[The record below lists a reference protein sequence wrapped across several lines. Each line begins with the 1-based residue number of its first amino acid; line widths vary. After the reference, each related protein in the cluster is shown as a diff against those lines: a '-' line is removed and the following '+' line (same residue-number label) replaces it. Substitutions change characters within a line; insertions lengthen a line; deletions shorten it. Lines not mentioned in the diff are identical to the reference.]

1 MSDGD
6 FIIFAD
12 VTVVADVTI
21 VAIVVVFSTLTD
33 SPFQLPSS
41 IAIRSIAS
49 SESFEILAE
58 TVFAVFLAN
67 FAVVYVYA
75 ILATFHLFE

>member
-12 VTVVADVTI
+12 VTVVVLIVVAVADV
-21 VAIVVVFSTLTD
+21 VAVVVVVFSTLTD
-33 SPFQLPSS
+33 SPFQRLSS

-49 SESFEILAE
+49 SESFQKIAEI
-58 TVFAVFLAN
+58 V
-67 FAVVYVYA
+67 
-75 ILATFHLFE
+75 

>member
-12 VTVVADVTI
+12 VTVVVLIVVAVAD
-21 VAIVVVFSTLTD
+21 IVVVVVLSTLTD
-33 SPFQLPSS
+33 SPFQWFSS

-49 SESFEILAE
+49 SESFQKIAKI
-58 TVFAVFLAN
+58 V
-67 FAVVYVYA
+67 
-75 ILATFHLFE
+75 

>member
-12 VTVVADVTI
+12 VTVVVLIVVAVADV
-21 VAIVVVFSTLTD
+21 VADVVVVFSTLTD
-33 SPFQLPSS
+33 SPFQWLSS

-49 SESFEILAE
+49 SESFQKIAEI
-58 TVFAVFLAN
+58 V
-67 FAVVYVYA
+67 
-75 ILATFHLFE
+75 